1 MLEVLFFMHSQF
13 LDILQHANG
22 PSQGRRNMLEGVEHK
37 CGKGALR
44 HKKATEKVN
53 GQQYKSLQGQ
63 TVGLQSLQGENGAG
77 QRPVV
82 APSAPSSTFG
92 GRAAA
97 SVPLF
102 WRP

>member
-44 HKKATEKVN
+44 HKKAN
-53 GQQYKSLQGQ
+53 GKSQRS
-63 TVGLQSLQGENGAG
+63 TV
-77 QRPVV
+77 
-82 APSAPSSTFG
+82 
-92 GRAAA
+92 
-97 SVPLF
+97 
-102 WRP
+102 